1 MGILPMRRNPARH
14 GQDAHATKVF
24 LHGNLVTAPTQPP
37 NEGFNEKE
45 RGGERNV
52 AVVHGS
58 VLREQPEPHAG
69 TEPVPLWLLSIF
81 SSIIF
86 LAGLYLANNSGE
98 FRAAVFDSSLSAG
111 SAGDATAQAG
121 PVDPKAVGKRV
132 YTQNCIVCH
141 QATGLGIPRQFP
153 PLAGSEWVQC
163 EDWHGDNH
171 LVKILLNGLQG
182 PVQVKGNTFNNAMP
196 TWSMLTDEQTAAVL
210 TYIRSEWGNAAA
222 PISAGYVKAIRAQV
236 AGRTEPWKSKDLQ
249 EIPAEKAPAE
259 PPPEPAASPAVP
271 AA

>member
-249 EIPAEKAPAE
+249 DIPAEKAPAE
-259 PPPEPAASPAVP
+259 PPPSPSPSPPA
-271 AA
+271 